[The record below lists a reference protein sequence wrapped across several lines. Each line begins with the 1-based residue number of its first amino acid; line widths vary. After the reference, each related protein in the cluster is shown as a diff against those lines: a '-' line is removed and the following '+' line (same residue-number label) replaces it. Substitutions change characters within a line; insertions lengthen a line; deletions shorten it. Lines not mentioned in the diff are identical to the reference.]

1 MNTKELILVTALRL
15 FNERGTDV
23 ITVRHIAA
31 EMGISHGN
39 LCYHFSNTD
48 TIVSRLYDQLVER
61 LSKRIQAV
69 MTLETLS
76 LPLLTALARQTLTTL
91 AEYRFLMLDFAG
103 VMRRL
108 PELRDKHRAL
118 IGQRKGV
125 FREILVQLRA
135 QGLLRAELYSGHD
148 EDLLDQFFIVGDFWL
163 ASATLLSDKTVAQ
176 QLAHYQRVFLALI
189 APLLTERGFAQWR
202 ALGEPM

>member
-1 MNTKELILVTALRL
+1 MSTKETILATALRL

-23 ITVRHIAA
+23 ITVRHIAG

-39 LCYHFSNTD
+39 VCYHFPNTD
-48 TIVSRLYDQLVER
+48 AIVSRLYDQLVDR

-69 MTLETLS
+69 ITLEALS
-76 LPLLTALARQTLTTL
+76 LPLLTALARQSLTTL

-118 IGQRKGV
+118 VRERKGV
-125 FREILVQLRA
+125 FREILGQLRA
-135 QGLLRAELYSGHD
+135 QNLLRAELYPGHD
-148 EDLLDQFFIVGDFWL
+148 EDLLNQFFIVGD
-163 ASATLLSDKTVAQ
+163 STL
-176 QLAHYQRVFLALI
+176 R
-189 APLLTERGFAQWR
+189 
-202 ALGEPM
+202 